1 MPNIAKAAY
10 NGVMMLVDLVI
21 TSMIIH
27 YLVKMN
33 NTSDDLIK
41 ATCPKISSCNDFN
54 VPVFLFVHIL
64 TFLLLLIF
72 NFPYFIMKIYRLSAV
87 IRYMHVM

>member
-1 MPNIAKAAY
+1 MLMLKVKVKAHSFY
-10 NGVMMLVDLVI
+10 SNERLLLHVI
-21 TSMIIH
+21 
-27 YLVKMN
+27 
-33 NTSDDLIK
+33 
-41 ATCPKISSCNDFN
+41 F
-54 VPVFLFVHIL
+54 HIL